1 MNDEIKK
8 GEDFAEA
15 ILRVADFAE
24 ATLRVAD
31 FAEATLRVADFAEAT
46 LRVADFAEA
55 ILRVAHEKHIKEI
68 ALIASLVTAISI
80 VCEPLDASDKD
91 IVLRAII
98 QEFKRIK
105 Q

>member
-15 ILRVADFAE
+15 ILRVAIE
-24 ATLRVAD
+24 M
-31 FAEATLRVADFAEAT
+31 
-46 LRVADFAEA
+46 
-55 ILRVAHEKHIKEI
+55 HIKER

-80 VCEPLDASDKD
+80 VCEPLDASDKN
-91 IVLRAII
+91 IVLSAIS